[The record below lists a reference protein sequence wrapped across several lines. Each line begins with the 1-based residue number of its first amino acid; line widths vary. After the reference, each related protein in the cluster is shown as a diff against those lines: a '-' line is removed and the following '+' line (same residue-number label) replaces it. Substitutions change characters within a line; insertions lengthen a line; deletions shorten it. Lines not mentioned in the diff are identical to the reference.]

1 MADLRQY
8 NTLITSAEVI
18 SRSFTNANTDPYLI
32 SENILVISEL
42 AHIKHIL
49 GKEFY
54 GELKKQHND
63 GTLTTDNTT
72 FLNNYLLD
80 TLAWFVRFE
89 VINEIQM
96 NSSSAGVVT
105 NIDEFSSVV
114 SPDELNAY
122 KQDTYRKAEI
132 FLRDAVDFLNDDD
145 QNGKYST
152 YESNKPC
159 TGNTWKNH
167 GIIMYDS
174 IYENPRVYRS
184 YDSWKNFC
192 PCDDC

>member
-8 NTLITSAEVI
+8 NTLITAEEVI

-32 SENILVISEL
+32 SENIRVITEL

-49 GKEFY
+49 GKECY
-54 GELKKQHND
+54 GELKQQHND
-63 GTLTTDNTT
+63 
-72 FLNNYLLD
+72 
-80 TLAWFVRFE
+80 E

-96 NSSSAGVVT
+96 NSTSAGVVT
-105 NIDEFSSVV
+105 NIDEFSNVV
-114 SPDELNAY
+114 TPNELNAY

>member
-1 MADLRQY
+1 
-8 NTLITSAEVI
+8 
-18 SRSFTNANTDPYLI
+18 
-32 SENILVISEL
+32 
-42 AHIKHIL
+42 
-49 GKEFY
+49 
-54 GELKKQHND
+54 
-63 GTLTTDNTT
+63 
-72 FLNNYLLD
+72 
-80 TLAWFVRFE
+80 
-89 VINEIQM
+89 M
-96 NSSSAGVVT
+96 NSTSAGVVT
-105 NIDEFSSVV
+105 NIDEFSNVV
-114 SPDELNAY
+114 TPNELNAY

-159 TGNTWKNH
+159 MDNTFKNH